1 MLRLIE
7 AEGGAM
13 VKAYLL
19 FIAIGLVPVA
29 LSYGANPTG
38 VLPRLLKFNVEAPN
52 ESQVFRAL
60 MCLYFATS
68 AFWVMGVIRPEWQQ
82 AALIWAALF
91 MLSLAFGRLISAA
104 LDGRPTAQLLNVY
117 LAVEIVAG
125 LLAVWLL
132 RGTS

>member
-1 MLRLIE
+1 
-7 AEGGAM
+7 M

-19 FIAIGLVPVA
+19 IIAIGLVPVA
-29 LSYGANPTG
+29 VSYGANPAA

-68 AFWVMGVIRPEWQQ
+68 VFWIMGALRPDWQH
-82 AALIWAALF
+82 AALIWAAFF
-91 MLSLAFGRLISAA
+91 MLSLALGRLLSVA
-104 LDGRPTAQLLNVY
+104 LDGSPTAPLLNVY
-117 LAVEIVAG
+117 LALEIFAG
-125 LLAVWLL
+125 LLALWLL

>member
-1 MLRLIE
+1 
-7 AEGGAM
+7 M

-19 FIAIGLVPVA
+19 TIAIGLVPVA

-60 MCLYFATS
+60 MCLYLATS
-68 AFWVMGVIRPEWQQ
+68 AFWIMGALWSYWEQ
-82 AALIWAALF
+82 AALIWAAFF
-91 MLSLAFGRLISAA
+91 MLSLALGRLISAA
-104 LDGRPTAQLLNVY
+104 LDGSPTAPLLNVY
-117 LAVEIVAG
+117 LAVEIFAG
-125 LLAVWLL
+125 LLALWLL

>member
-1 MLRLIE
+1 
-7 AEGGAM
+7 M

-19 FIAIGLVPVA
+19 TIAIGLVPVA

-60 MCLYFATS
+60 MCLYLATS
-68 AFWVMGVIRPEWQQ
+68 AFWIMGALWSDWEQ
-82 AALIWAALF
+82 AALIWAAFF
-91 MLSLAFGRLISAA
+91 MLSLALGRLISAA
-104 LDGRPTAQLLNVY
+104 LDGSPTAPLLNVY
-117 LAVEIVAG
+117 LAVEIFAG
-125 LLAVWLL
+125 LLALWLL

>member
-1 MLRLIE
+1 
-7 AEGGAM
+7 M

-19 FIAIGLVPVA
+19 IIAIGLVPVA
-29 LSYGANPTG
+29 LSYGANPAG

-60 MCLYFATS
+60 MCLYLATS
-68 AFWVMGVIRPEWQQ
+68 VLWIMGAFSPDWQH
-82 AALIWAALF
+82 AALVWAAFF
-91 MLSLAFGRLISAA
+91 MLSLALGRVLSIV
-104 LDGRPTAQLLNVY
+104 LDGAPTAPLLNIY
-117 LAVEIVAG
+117 LALEILAG